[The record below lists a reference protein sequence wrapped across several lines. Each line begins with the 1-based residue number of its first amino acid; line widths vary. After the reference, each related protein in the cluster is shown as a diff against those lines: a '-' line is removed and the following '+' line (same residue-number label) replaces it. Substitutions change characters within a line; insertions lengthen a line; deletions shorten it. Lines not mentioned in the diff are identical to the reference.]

1 MKIIVDTLEFL
12 TELLMQNIPFKV
24 STLAD
29 QHKRKDR
36 GNDGAGGGSGGSG
49 DAGVSTGGAGLTAV

>member
-1 MKIIVDTLEFL
+1 VKIIVDTLESL

-36 GNDGAGGGSGGSG
+36 GNDGAGGGSGSTEVP
-49 DAGVSTGGAGLTAV
+49 AGAK